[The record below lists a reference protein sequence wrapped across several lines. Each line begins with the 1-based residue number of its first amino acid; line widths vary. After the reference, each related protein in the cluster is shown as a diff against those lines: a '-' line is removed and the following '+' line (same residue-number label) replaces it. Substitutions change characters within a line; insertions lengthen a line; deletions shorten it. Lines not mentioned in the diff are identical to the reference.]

1 MIQDF
6 YRKAIRPLLGGL
18 ALGLLAGCAPRLA
31 AAPDYRSPQAWLC
44 RPDQSSLCQT
54 DLDATRIA
62 PDGTRTR
69 ETFQADPQAPVD
81 CFYVYPTASW
91 DFAPNADLR
100 PGGEADVT
108 RQQAARFSSVC
119 RVYAP
124 LYRQNTIPALLGLE
138 KNGGELAY
146 QDVRAAWQTYLRDSN
161 NGRPFVLI
169 GHSQGSYH
177 LIRLLAQDIEPDAA
191 LRSRLVSALLL
202 GAPVSVPRGQDV
214 GGSFQ
219 NVPLCR
225 AADQTGCA
233 VSYSAFAA
241 GVPLPEPG
249 DSPAFGRVPAAA
261 PGQPE
266 QHAACVNPAAL
277 TGGQATLHPYFT
289 TKRTFPLLT
298 AVQHRPA
305 PWTSGAAIDTPFV
318 TLPDFVTGEC
328 TERGGVSF
336 LEVRVI
342 PHPGSPRTTEL
353 GGTVNVAGRDLRAW
367 GLHLIDIDL
376 TQGDLIGLVRTQTAA
391 WLAQPRP

>member
-1 MIQDF
+1 M
-6 YRKAIRPLLGGL
+6 
-18 ALGLLAGCAPRLA
+18 
-31 AAPDYRSPQAWLC
+31 
-44 RPDQSSLCQT
+44 
-54 DLDATRIA
+54 
-62 PDGTRTR
+62 
-69 ETFQADPQAPVD
+69 
-81 CFYVYPTASW
+81 
-91 DFAPNADLR
+91 
-100 PGGEADVT
+100 
-108 RQQAARFSSVC
+108 
-119 RVYAP
+119 
-124 LYRQNTIPALLGLE
+124 
-138 KNGGELAY
+138 
-146 QDVRAAWQTYLRDSN
+146 
-161 NGRPFVLI
+161 LI

-191 LRSRLVSALLL
+191 LRYRLVSALLL

-219 NVPLCR
+219 HVPLCR

-289 TKRTFPLLT
+289 AKRTFPILT
-298 AVQHRPA
+298 AVQRRLA
-305 PWTSGAAIDTPFV
+305 PWTDGAAIDTLFV

-328 TERGGVSF
+328 AERGGVSF
-336 LEVRVI
+336 LEVRVT

-376 TQGDLIGLVRTQTAA
+376 AQGDLIGLVRTQTAA
-391 WLAQPRP
+391 WLAQPRPCHSGRLWSQMSASVTTGSVCRARANRSPESEHRASDTTGLWRRLLPPQLTVELCLGDEPPPAYLPSSAAYSIRSWGMEAFILVTTRIGPGYPPGLRKRPITQRFSRPHPDGLPALRNSVAQ